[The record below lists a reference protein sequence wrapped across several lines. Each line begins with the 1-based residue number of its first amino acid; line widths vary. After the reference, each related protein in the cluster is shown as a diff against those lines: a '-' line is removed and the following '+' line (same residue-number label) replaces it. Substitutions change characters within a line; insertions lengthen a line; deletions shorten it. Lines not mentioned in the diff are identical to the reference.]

1 MFVLVQ
7 LPLFWQGLSMSHGTD
22 DVLQFIP
29 IVFWLEQVGGT
40 KTEDGATA
48 ARKERNI

>member
-1 MFVLVQ
+1 
-7 LPLFWQGLSMSHGTD
+7 MSHGTD

-29 IVFWLEQVGGT
+29 IVFALEQVGAT
-40 KTEDGATA
+40 KIEGGAAA

>member
-1 MFVLVQ
+1 
-7 LPLFWQGLSMSHGTD
+7 MSHGTD

-29 IVFWLEQVGGT
+29 IVFLLQVGAT
-40 KTEDGATA
+40 KNEGGAA